1 MEILVAIAGK
11 LAEYTVA
18 PIGHQV
24 GYLAHYKRNHR
35 NLQTKL
41 EDLGA
46 AREEVEHK
54 VVQAMRGGKRIETT
68 VLNWKRR
75 VDAIITEAE
84 EFLKDGRHT
93 QTECLHGFCP
103 HLVLRY
109 QLSRK
114 SAKLVEEIAELYGKK
129 DFSNLAYDVPL
140 QDPSLLSTGNY
151 HAFASRDSKV
161 REVMD
166 ELRNPDTEMI
176 LVWGIGGVGK
186 TTLVEEVL
194 RQATDDKLFDDVVMV
209 RDVKGLGNPDRV
221 QKEIATKLG
230 MSINENHSLA
240 ERAPILC
247 ARIKDKRVLVAL
259 DDVWE
264 KIDLVAIGLPRLV
277 NCKVLLTSRLRK
289 EYSLDMRRQI
299 YIPLDVLNEDE
310 AWSLFEKMV
319 GDVVKDSRIRSV
331 AIEVAKKCGRLP
343 ILIVTVARALKD
355 RTKMSAW
362 KDTLRRLE
370 GFDKKELK
378 EKAYLALEWS
388 YNQLE
393 DKELKPLFLLC
404 GIIVVKNHIY
414 LGDLLKYGFGLGLI
428 KNVYTIEEARD
439 ALDALVEKL
448 KDSCLL
454 LDSDKNMHVR
464 MHDLVCEVAAWIASR
479 EQHVLSVEYGAEL
492 KEWPD
497 KDFFKRCTKMSLKSS
512 NIPMLS
518 QVPAE
523 ECQKLEMIY
532 LYNEYVAS
540 TEIPSYFF
548 TEMKK
553 LKVLGI
559 TEIRMTSLPSS
570 VECLKNLQT
579 LSLKA
584 CKLEDVTLV
593 GHLTNLETLS
603 FARSTIRQ
611 LPKEIGEL
619 IRLKW
624 LDLSDCG
631 RLEVISPN
639 VLSRL
644 EKLEELTMRNV
655 FLNWEGERGRS
666 NIASLLELKNLSHLT
681 ALEMYIEDANI
692 LPPNLFSS
700 NLVRYQIYIGKVWKS
715 ESLLPMAQPTL
726 NELKLELTSSNELG
740 QGIITL
746 LKKCEDLSLDG
757 SETVNSI
764 VRQLNAED
772 LRQLI
777 HLRLNT
783 VTYIIDRKAV
793 FPYLTTL
800 SVNRLNH
807 LNLLLSFSMAKSLV
821 ELKHL
826 EVSEC
831 VIMEE
836 IVSTRDQLNGENI
849 DIVFCKLETLKLY
862 DLPNLARFCTES
874 SIELS
879 LVKKF
884 DMELGASIVDPTS
897 SKKLDGK
904 SGTAV
909 LTCLFDAQIKFPSL
923 ERLELCAL
931 GKLQTLWNNKKL
943 ADQDSFQKLREV
955 ETLGCDSLMN
965 IFVPRM
971 MRRLN
976 ALETLRIW
984 FCDSL
989 EAVFEVGRTDVEE
1002 ISADTSSSSPG
1013 NLKPFH
1019 CPSLG
1024 SVDIMGCDR
1033 LKNIFPASV
1042 ARGLQKLYDLNV
1054 AVCDEVEEII
1064 GGEQGLKT
1072 ELPLFE
1078 FPKVRR
1084 VYLSDLPK
1092 LCRFYPGMHVSKWP
1106 SLTYLYMCG
1115 CNRVKMF
1122 AAELPNF
1129 KGHPLIEQSL
1139 FLIEKDSFPNLE
1151 LLDADLSDIWYGPS
1165 SPAEFFSR
1173 LKSITF
1179 GSLYGSRDWTTPFS
1193 KQATIDFLQKLQKL
1207 ATLCVRR
1214 NDFTELFVS
1223 QEINSGEEIH
1233 PVGLSGVKTL
1243 EIYCMD
1249 KLLQLGNGNSQTAG
1263 PLFPNLGT
1271 LDVGYCELLKS
1282 LESSSISF
1290 RYLTNLKVQM
1300 CRRLEYLTSY
1310 SVAKSLTQLTRLEV
1324 EYCYVLREI
1333 IGASNED
1340 DHDTEG
1346 TCEIAFSRL
1355 QYVRLWELPSLRSFC
1370 SGNCTVRLPSST
1382 ELDVMACPI
1391 ELKISSEGVL
1401 LSNEIPN

>member
-35 NLQTKL
+35 NLRTKL
-41 EDLGA
+41 EDLRA
-46 AREEVEHK
+46 ARDDVQCE
-54 VVQAMRGGKRIETT
+54 VVQEKRRGKIIKTT
-68 VLNWKRR
+68 VLNWKTK

-84 EFLKDGRHT
+84 EFLKDGRHA

-114 SAKLVEEIAELYGKK
+114 STKLVEEIDELYAKK
-129 DFSNLAYDVPL
+129 EFSNFANDAPL
-140 QDPSLLSTGNY
+140 QDPYLLSTGNY
-151 HAFASRDSKV
+151 HAFASRDSTVMK
-161 REVMD
+161 VMD
-166 ELRNPDTEMI
+166 ELKNPDTEMI

-209 RDVKGLGNPDRV
+209 RDVKGRPDQV
-221 QKEIATKLG
+221 QKEIATKLD
-230 MSINENHSLA
+230 MSINENHALA
-240 ERAPILC
+240 DRVC

-277 NCKVLLTSRLRK
+277 NCKVLLTSRIRK
-289 EYSLDMRRQI
+289 EFSLDMRRQI
-299 YIPLDVLNEDE
+299 YIRLDVLNEDE

-319 GDVVKDSRIRSV
+319 GDVVKDSLIRSV
-331 AIEVAKKCGRLP
+331 AIEVAKKCGQLP

-355 RTKMSAW
+355 RNKMSAW

-378 EKAYLALEWS
+378 AKAYLALEWS

-393 DKELKPLFLLC
+393 EKELKPF
-404 GIIVVKNHIY
+404 
-414 LGDLLKYGFGLGLI
+414 
-428 KNVYTIEEARD
+428 
-439 ALDALVEKL
+439 
-448 KDSCLL
+448 
-454 LDSDKNMHVR
+454 DKNTHVR

-497 KDFFKRCTKMSLKSS
+497 KDFFKRCTKMSLKSRNS
-512 NIPMLS
+512 PMLS

-523 ECQKLEMIY
+523 ECQELEMIY
-532 LYNEYVAS
+532 LYYTVVAS

-559 TEIRMTSLPSS
+559 TEVWMTSLPSS
-570 VECLKNLQT
+570 LECLKNLQT

-584 CKLEDVTLV
+584 CALEDVTLV
-593 GHLTNLETLS
+593 GHLTNLEILS
-603 FARSTIRQ
+603 FAGSTIRQ

-624 LDLSDCG
+624 LDLSECDL
-631 RLEVISPN
+631 LEVISPN

-666 NIASLLELKNLSHLT
+666 NIASLSELKNLSHLT
-681 ALEMYIEDANI
+681 ALAIYIEDANI

-700 NLVRYQIYIGKVWKS
+700 NLVRYQIYIGQVWRN
-715 ESLLPMAQPTL
+715 PVQTMAQPTL
-726 NELKLELTSSNELG
+726 NELKLDLG
-740 QGIITL
+740 IITLLKKCADLDQGIITL
-746 LKKCEDLSLDG
+746 LKKCADLGLDG
-757 SETVNSI
+757 SESVNSI

-772 LRQLI
+772 FGQLI
-777 HLRLNT
+777 HLRLQNK
-783 VTYIIDRKAV
+783 VDFTYIINSKVV

-800 SVNRLNH
+800 SVDRLNH
-807 LNLLLSFSMAKSLV
+807 LNFLLSFSMAKSLV
-821 ELKHL
+821 KLNHL

-836 IVSTRDQLNGENI
+836 IVSTRDQPNGENI
-849 DIVFCKLETLKLY
+849 DIVFCKLETLRLY
-862 DLPNLARFCTES
+862 GLPNLARFCTES

-879 LVKKF
+879 PVKKF
-884 DMELGASIVDPTS
+884 DTELGASNPTR

-923 ERLELCAL
+923 ERLDFYKL

-955 ETLGCDSLMN
+955 NVSYCVSLMN

-971 MRRLN
+971 MGRLN
-976 ALETLRIW
+976 ALETLRIKY
-984 FCDSL
+984 CNSL

-1002 ISADTSSSSPG
+1002 ISAGTSSSSLG

-1024 SVDIMGCDR
+1024 SVEIGYCKR

-1042 ARGLQKLYDLNV
+1042 ARGLQKLYYLKVEN
-1054 AVCDEVEEII
+1054 CDEVQEII
-1064 GGEQGLKT
+1064 GGEQGLKK
-1072 ELPLFE
+1072 ELPRFE
-1078 FPKVRR
+1078 FPNVTRVR
-1084 VYLSDLPK
+1084 LSGLPK

-1106 SLTYLYMCG
+1106 LLKELEMYR

-1122 AAELPNF
+1122 AAELPNI

-1139 FLIEKDSFPNLE
+1139 FQIEKSF
-1151 LLDADLSDIWYGPS
+1151 S
-1165 SPAEFFSR
+1165 
-1173 LKSITF
+1173 
-1179 GSLYGSRDWTTPFS
+1179 
-1193 KQATIDFLQKLQKL
+1193 
-1207 ATLCVRR
+1207 
-1214 NDFTELFVS
+1214 
-1223 QEINSGEEIH
+1223 
-1233 PVGLSGVKTL
+1233 
-1243 EIYCMD
+1243 
-1249 KLLQLGNGNSQTAG
+1249 
-1263 PLFPNLGT
+1263 
-1271 LDVGYCELLKS
+1271 
-1282 LESSSISF
+1282 
-1290 RYLTNLKVQM
+1290 
-1300 CRRLEYLTSY
+1300 
-1310 SVAKSLTQLTRLEV
+1310 
-1324 EYCYVLREI
+1324 
-1333 IGASNED
+1333 
-1340 DHDTEG
+1340 
-1346 TCEIAFSRL
+1346 
-1355 QYVRLWELPSLRSFC
+1355 
-1370 SGNCTVRLPSST
+1370 TVHHFQ
-1382 ELDVMACPI
+1382 
-1391 ELKISSEGVL
+1391 
-1401 LSNEIPN
+1401 